1 MLLKQLKDYTEI
13 SESLPAPKFGEKLHL
28 LNLGL
33 VARNTVCGVSDKARL
48 KAVSSATE
56 TS

>member
-13 SESLPAPKFGEKLHL
+13 SESLPATKFGEKLHL

-33 VARNTVCGVSDKARL
+33 VARNTVFGVSDKARP
-48 KAVSSATE
+48 KPVSSATE